1 MIADLLFSINDVM
14 AGFSIQTITFM
25 MFGSLLFLLALGLP
39 VAFACGAVGVVF
51 TAIMQGP
58 FAINLTAVKIFSMM
72 MNYLLSAIPL
82 FIFMAC
88 ILERSGLIEVIYEA
102 IYQWLGG
109 LKGGVAIATVA
120 ACSLLAAMVGVIGAS
135 IVTMGVI
142 ALPEMLKRK
151 YDKFIACGSI
161 CAGGTLGILIPP
173 SVMLIIYG
181 LVDNSS
187 IGRLYAGA
195 FGPGLLL
202 SFLFMIYIFIRC
214 TINPTLG
221 PPVPQEER
229 VPLKERIN
237 LLWGLIPPAILI
249 FLVLGTIFAG
259 IASATEAAGVGC
271 TGAIIVAYIRR
282 SMSIKKLIQASE
294 ATLKSSAMVLW
305 TMFGANVFVSL
316 YIMIGGGRFVTDV
329 LMGSGLS
336 PWTVVFIMN
345 GILIFLG
352 AFIDWTGIIMLC
364 VPIFGP
370 IVRALAP
377 ELGILPQEAG
387 IWFGVLFATNLQI
400 SFLSPPFGYALFY
413 LKGVAPPNISTLD
426 IWKSVFPYMA
436 LQIIGTAITMFWF
449 PLSLWLP
456 SVLVSG

>member
-1 MIADLLFSINDVM
+1 MTELLFSINDAM
-14 AGFSIQTITFM
+14 ASVSIQAITFM
-25 MFGSLLFLLALGLP
+25 MFGTLIFFLALGLP
-39 VAFACGAVGVVF
+39 VAFACGAVGVIF
-51 TAIMQGP
+51 TAILQGP
-58 FAINLTAVKIFSMM
+58 FAINLVSTRIFGMM
-72 MNYLLSAIPL
+72 MNYLLTAIPL

-88 ILERSGLIEVIYEA
+88 ILERSGLIESIYEA

-109 LKGGVAIATVA
+109 FKGGVAVATVM
-120 ACSLLAAMVGVIGAS
+120 ACSLLAAMVGVVGAS

-173 SVMLIIYG
+173 SVMLIVYG

-195 FGPGLLL
+195 FGPGILL
-202 SFLFMIYIFIRC
+202 SLLFMIYVYIRC
-214 TINPTLG
+214 AINPVLG
-221 PPVPQEER
+221 PPVPKAEQL
-229 VPLKERIN
+229 PLKERIN
-237 LLWGLIPPAILI
+237 LIWGLIPPAILI
-249 FLVLGTIFAG
+249 FLVLGTIFLG

-271 TGAIIVAYIRR
+271 TGAIIIAYIRR
-282 SMSIKKLIQASE
+282 SMTMKKLVQAAE
-294 ATLKSSAMVLW
+294 ATLKSSGMVLW

-316 YIMIGGGRFVTDV
+316 YVMVGGGTFVTDM
-329 LMGSGLS
+329 LIGSGLGA
-336 PWTVVFIMN
+336 W
-345 GILIFLG
+345 GIIIVMQLVLIFLG

-370 IVRALAP
+370 IVRSIAP
-377 ELGILPQEAG
+377 ELGMLPQDAA
-387 IWFGVLFATNLQI
+387 IWFGVLFAVNLQI

-426 IWKSVFPYMA
+426 IWKSAIPFMG
-436 LQIIGTAITMFWF
+436 LQLLGVIITMFWF
-449 PLSLWLP
+449 QLSLWLP
-456 SVLVSG
+456 SKLVG